1 MGLFSLFKSKS
12 RIKAFEEPVPPQK
25 LQTIYFQNGIMSKIM
40 YGSQDDWYDARYMIS
55 DGILYDL
62 ESIEDIRRIAIPTF
76 AENDF
81 MSGYGVTGSLDYV
94 IRMKAGRLREKG
106 MIAESDECYRKAI
119 ELMRSSGISYD
130 MTPYLYLA
138 KDLLRE
144 GRFEESEAEED
155 RIYAMFG
162 TTRKAICSNRD
173 VRPYITQ
180 EDREYYRLKYTA
192 PEKAPKSI
200 SGYSRMK
207 KKRSANFLK
216 LLEIAEQHGIHIVL
230 DDRTTEE

>member
-40 YGSQDDWYDARYMIS
+40 YGSQDDWYDARYMVS
-55 DGILYDL
+55 DGIMYDL
-62 ESIEDIRRIAIPTF
+62 ESIEDIRRIPIPTF
-76 AENDF
+76 GENDY

-106 MIAESDECYRKAI
+106 MIAESDECYRKAND
-119 ELMRSSGISYD
+119 LMRSSGIGYD

-138 KDLLRE
+138 KNLLRE
-144 GRFEESEAEED
+144 GRFEESEAEEK
-155 RIYAMFG
+155 RVYAMFG
-162 TTRKAICSNRD
+162 TTLEAVCSNKE

-180 EDREYYRLKYTA
+180 EDREYYRLKYLV
-192 PEKAPKSI
+192 PDKAPKSI
-200 SGYSRMK
+200 SGYSLMK
-207 KKRSANFLK
+207 KKKSANFLK
-216 LLEIAEQHGIHIVL
+216 LLDVAERHGIQIVF
-230 DDRTTEE
+230 DDRTK